1 VVKEKMQENLSGS
14 DRKTKGLEAP
24 ARKAKDFFEIFYTI
38 SHELRTPLTLSIGPL
53 EELLRG
59 DYGKIGRGVQDQI
72 GLALRNNRRLLK
84 MVNHLLVFARL
95 EAGGEHVYTT
105 RRDINQFLSGIV
117 DAFTFLAAKKNIR
130 LTVAGKMYTPVAMD
144 AVKLERALFNIIGN
158 AFKFTPMGGSIT
170 IAVEKDTRQG
180 NGDYINISV
189 KDTGIGIHGKDLPH
203 IFERFKQVDSRY
215 FKKYEGT
222 GLGLSLAKEL
232 IELQGGIV
240 KVESTYG
247 KGSTFTICLPM
258 AKGSLQERFHNREY
272 RDDMI
277 VSQSEIELADLGYEG
292 GKIREERPTGERQL
306 ILFID
311 DNLDVRKY
319 VTGILKKDYDVITAE
334 NGLKGLLKLKRYV
347 PDVIISDIM
356 MPRMDGYQFCKTVKA
371 NPALRH
377 IPLIFLTAKA
387 DAGCKIASLEEGADD
402 YIVKPFNGQELLAR
416 IKSLLRI
423 QALVKE
429 TAVKGKEIV
438 HLKQIIH
445 KQYHYHA
452 IIGRSKSMRELYKLL
467 ENMKDTQSP
476 VLITGE
482 TGTGKEL
489 VAHTIHSTSKRHSH
503 PFIVLDCS
511 VLNKNLLESELFG
524 HVKGAFTGALTDK
537 RGIFDLAEGST
548 LFLDEIGEMRLD
560 TQVKLLRVLEEGTFR
575 PVGSTEER
583 KVSVRIIAATHR
595 DLKKMI
601 AQGKFRQDL
610 YYRINVLTLSLPA
623 LRERKED
630 IPLLVEHFIKKLN
643 GKNGSARSL
652 SGEGLDCLIKYNY
665 PGNVRELK
673 NLIERVFMLCDNDV
687 ISSKDLPM
695 EVTRE
700 TEGHH
705 LLSSDNWHGCTLSA
719 IIKRTEM
726 QVIGEALKHV
736 KGNKLK
742 AAQLLNIS
750 RSTLYAKI
758 EEYHLT

>member
-1 VVKEKMQENLSGS
+1 
-14 DRKTKGLEAP
+14 
-24 ARKAKDFFEIFYTI
+24 
-38 SHELRTPLTLSIGPL
+38 
-53 EELLRG
+53 
-59 DYGKIGRGVQDQI
+59 
-72 GLALRNNRRLLK
+72 
-84 MVNHLLVFARL
+84 
-95 EAGGEHVYTT
+95 
-105 RRDINQFLSGIV
+105 
-117 DAFTFLAAKKNIR
+117 
-130 LTVAGKMYTPVAMD
+130 
-144 AVKLERALFNIIGN
+144 
-158 AFKFTPMGGSIT
+158 
-170 IAVEKDTRQG
+170 
-180 NGDYINISV
+180 
-189 KDTGIGIHGKDLPH
+189 
-203 IFERFKQVDSRY
+203 
-215 FKKYEGT
+215 
-222 GLGLSLAKEL
+222 
-232 IELQGGIV
+232 
-240 KVESTYG
+240 
-247 KGSTFTICLPM
+247 
-258 AKGSLQERFHNREY
+258 
-272 RDDMI
+272 
-277 VSQSEIELADLGYEG
+277 
-292 GKIREERPTGERQL
+292 
-306 ILFID
+306 
-311 DNLDVRKY
+311 
-319 VTGILKKDYDVITAE
+319 
-334 NGLKGLLKLKRYV
+334 
-347 PDVIISDIM
+347 
-356 MPRMDGYQFCKTVKA
+356 
-371 NPALRH
+371 
-377 IPLIFLTAKA
+377 
-387 DAGCKIASLEEGADD
+387 
-402 YIVKPFNGQELLAR
+402 
-416 IKSLLRI
+416 
-423 QALVKE
+423 
-429 TAVKGKEIV
+429 
-438 HLKQIIH
+438 
-445 KQYHYHA
+445 
-452 IIGRSKSMRELYKLL
+452 
-467 ENMKDTQSP
+467 
-476 VLITGE
+476 
-482 TGTGKEL
+482 
-489 VAHTIHSTSKRHSH
+489 
-503 PFIVLDCS
+503 VLDCS